1 MKPKKNDLYGEMIMS
16 TPRIAV
22 YPGSFDPVTNGHTDI
37 IRRAARLFDKVIV
50 LVSVN
55 AIKSPSFSTVERVKL
70 ISKVVEQL
78 DLENVVVDLWD
89 GLLVDYIKQVKAIA
103 IIKGLRA
110 VSDFEYEFQMA
121 LANKM
126 LYEEAETVF
135 LTTSSE
141 NMYLSSSVVKQ
152 IASFGGD
159 ISHFV
164 PECILQ
170 DIIDRLVPQNL
181 KK

>member
-1 MKPKKNDLYGEMIMS
+1 M
-16 TPRIAV
+16 RIAV
-22 YPGSFDPVTNGHTDI
+22 CPGSFDPVTFGHMDI
-37 IRRAARLFDKVIV
+37 FRRASKLFDKVII

-55 AIKSPSFSTVERVKL
+55 ALKNPSFTVVERVQL
-70 ISKVVEQL
+70 INKVVEGL
-78 DLENVVVDLWD
+78 DNVVVDIWD
-89 GLLVDYIKQVKAIA
+89 GLLADYVKQVNACA

-126 LYEEAETVF
+126 LYDGAETVF

-152 IASFGGD
+152 IAAFGGD
-159 ISHFV
+159 IRHFV
-164 PECILQ
+164 PECILK
-170 DIIDRLVPQNL
+170 DITERLIP
-181 KK
+181 KKIGGTEII